1 MQIKYFQQSIAA
13 KVLLAAFAVFTVMMI
28 VSTTFSYVEEKSRAL
43 AMIQQQVIEKNASAF
58 DSLNMLMLSDSMEER
73 DTLRGKLLQGKDVLD
88 VRFLRADAL
97 TEQFGK
103 GEANEHAADAIDRQV
118 LAGEQVVE
126 LSDVKGE
133 RAITVAVPF
142 KATENT
148 RGVNCLGCHDVAAGT
163 VNGGIRL
170 TMSLEP
176 TYAEIEM
183 ALWKNLAMNL
193 LLSLIGLFLI
203 NLLLKRLVN
212 QPLEEVSL
220 VANRIASGD
229 MSQVVNS
236 DREDEIG
243 ALFGAMNRM
252 QTKVFARLSKEKD
265 EALRIKASLDQVR
278 TPVLIADKDY
288 TIFYVNAAADKMF
301 HTHQNDFRNIVKGFD
316 AAKVLGSN
324 MDIFH
329 QHPSHQRQMLD
340 RAQGVVLSKDL
351 AFNDKFIVRV
361 AATPVLD
368 SANQRI
374 AMIVEWMDRS
384 AEVAAEKDVRE
395 IVAAAQAG
403 DLSRRINLEGKEGFF
418 IELSNALNTFTDTV
432 EQAVDDTIAGLSALE
447 AGNLTYKTTNP
458 YAGKFDEIKQSTNNS
473 IARLAEVIGNVNAA
487 AEEVSIGSGEIAE
500 GNNTLNSRTQEQAAA
515 LEETAASIEE
525 ITGTVQQTADNSRQA
540 NQLAANAREQAES
553 GGKVAAQAV
562 QAMSEINA
570 SSRKISDIIGVID
583 EIAFQTNL
591 LALNAAVEAARAGEQ
606 GRGFAV
612 VAGEV
617 RTLAQRSAEAAKEI
631 KTLINSSVESVDAG
645 SKLVDE
651 SGAALNDIV
660 ASVRKVGD
668 IIAEIAAAS
677 VEQTAGVDQI
687 NKAIAQLDS
696 GTQQNTAMVEESAAA
711 SQRLN
716 DQAVQLR
723 QEVAVFDLG
732 QGAAPRPVKTVAR
745 KASAARHAAPARKT
759 DPARK
764 TVSAPAK
771 AKKSTERPAVKKTS
785 RPSFP
790 KADTVE
796 DDDVWEEF

>member
-1 MQIKYFQQSIAA
+1 MIKIKYFQQSISA
-13 KVLLAAFAVFTVMMI
+13 KVLLAALAVVTIMMM
-28 VSTTFSYVEEKSRAL
+28 VSSTFSYFDEKSRAL
-43 AMIQQQVIEKNASAF
+43 DMIQQQVIEKNAFAF
-58 DSLNMLMLSDSMEER
+58 DSLNMLMLSGSMDQR
-73 DTLRGKLLQGKDVLD
+73 KTLRGKLLRGKDVLD
-88 VRFLRADAL
+88 VRFLRSDAVRK
-97 TEQFGK
+97 QFGE
-103 GEANEHAADAIDRQV
+103 GFANEHAADDIDKQL
-118 LAGEQVVE
+118 LAGQQVVKQIT
-126 LSDVKGE
+126 VKGK
-133 RAITVAVPF
+133 RAITVAIPY

-148 RGVNCLGCHDVAAGT
+148 NGVNCLSCHDVVSGT

-170 TMSLEP
+170 TVSLESV
-176 TYAEIEM
+176 YAGIRM
-183 ALWKNLAMNL
+183 ALWKNLAINL
-193 LLSLIGLFLI
+193 LLALIGLFFI
-203 NLLLKRLVN
+203 NQLLKRLVT
-212 QPLEEVSL
+212 QPLKEVSL

-229 MSQVVNS
+229 MSQHVHS
-236 DREDEIG
+236 DRDDEVG
-243 ALFGAMNRM
+243 ALFKAMRSM

-278 TPVLIADKDY
+278 TPVLIADKNY
-288 TIFYVNAAADKMF
+288 NIFYVNAAADAMF
-301 HTHQNDFRNIVKGFD
+301 HAHQQDFRSIVSGFD
-316 AAKVLGSN
+316 ASKVLGSN

-329 QHPSHQRQMLD
+329 KNASHQRQMLTG
-340 RAQGVVLSKDL
+340 ATEAILSRDL
-351 AFNDKFIVRV
+351 VFNDTFIVRV
-361 AATPVLD
+361 AATPVVD
-368 SANQRI
+368 SGKQRI
-374 AMIVEWMDRS
+374 ATIVEWIDRS
-384 AEVAAEKDVRE
+384 AEVVSEKEVRD
-395 IVAAAQAG
+395 IVAAAQVG
-403 DLSRRINLEGKEGFF
+403 DFSQRINLEGKEGFF
-418 IELSNALNTFTDTV
+418 VELSNALNALSDTV
-432 EQAVDDTIAGLSALE
+432 EHALDDIQDGLSALE
-447 AGNLTYKTTNP
+447 AGNLTHKIINNYT
-458 YAGKFDEIKQSTNNS
+458 GKFDEIKQSSNNTVTK
-473 IARLAEVIGNVNAA
+473 LAEVIGNVNAA
-487 AEEVSIGSGEIAE
+487 AEEVGIGSGEIAE

-540 NQLAANAREQAES
+540 NQLAADAREQAES
-553 GGKVAAQAV
+553 GGKVASQAV

-631 KTLINSSVESVDAG
+631 KSLINSSVESVDAG
-645 SKLVDE
+645 SKLVDQ
-651 SGAALNDIV
+651 SGEALQDIV

-723 QEVAVFDLG
+723 KQVSVFDLG
-732 QGAAPRPVKTVAR
+732 QGATQTTAQKPNRQTKATRKVSAAARPK
-745 KASAARHAAPARKT
+745 SAARRVANEPKQA
-759 DPARK
+759 
-764 TVSAPAK
+764 
-771 AKKSTERPAVKKTS
+771 AKKAAMPN
-785 RPSFP
+785 FP
-790 KADTVE
+790 KAGTVE